1 MGRFLTDA
9 RQHVERIQY
18 YHENAPFRGYAQA
31 YPHYSKLDELMLRA
45 EKSQALKESV
55 SELMEEMRKRD
66 GVEE

>member
-1 MGRFLTDA
+1 
-9 RQHVERIQY
+9 
-18 YHENAPFRGYAQA
+18 
-31 YPHYSKLDELMLRA
+31 MLRA